1 MSDYFQV
8 AKTTRMA
15 IWLQPRTLPG
25 LTALG
30 GTAPPV
36 PLCTSSAISLAP
48 LDIHGQRGL
57 QGTAQGPTE
66 SKPCPLPILDPDH
79 QEGHRARA
87 RRARRRGGGL
97 CRTLNNP
104 EADFRMY
111 IWQEAEGITVDLHG
125 VSALALG
132 GWRSAQKRKAEVR
145 GEAAGSGSPVNPLG
159 SILLH
164 SPTLPLPISLG

>member
-1 MSDYFQV
+1 MIILQV

-30 GTAPPV
+30 GAAPPV

-57 QGTAQGPTE
+57 QGAAQGPTE

-79 QEGHRARA
+79 QKGHRARA

-104 EADFRMY
+104 EPDFSMY
-111 IWQEAEGITVDLHG
+111 IWQEAEGISVDLRG

-132 GWRSAQKRKAEVR
+132 GWRSARRRKAEVR
-145 GEAAGSGSPVNPLG
+145 GEPAGSGSPLNPLA
-159 SILLH
+159 LFYFTPPPCP
-164 SPTLPLPISLG
+164 SPSA